1 MTEIALLDLASVTG
15 GKAQPQQTAAQFKS
29 QLKTSIEAKYK
40 GLVCD
45 VAGYTKGDDLAH
57 QVYEGHE
64 TGADQ
69 IRAAQM
75 LTGYCNGGTQL
86 PAAAP
91 KLPGM

>member
-1 MTEIALLDLASVTG
+1 MTEIAILDLAAVTG
-15 GKAQPQQTAAQFKS
+15 GKAQAQQTYAQYKANVKNGI
-29 QLKTSIEAKYK
+29 QAKYK

-45 VAGYTKGDDLAH
+45 VAGYTKGETLAN

-64 TGADQ
+64 TDDDKK
-69 IRAAQM
+69 RAMQM
-75 LTGYCNGGTQL
+75 LTGYCNGGAQL